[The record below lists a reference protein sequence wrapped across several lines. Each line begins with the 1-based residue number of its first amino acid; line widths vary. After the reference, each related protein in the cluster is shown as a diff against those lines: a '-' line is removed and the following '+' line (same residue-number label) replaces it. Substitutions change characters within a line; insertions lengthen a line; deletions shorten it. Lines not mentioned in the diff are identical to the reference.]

1 MKSYTLVFK
10 STVFIQMLVFILLL
24 LYLPNSKV
32 DQMKATSKNT
42 IKPSHVIKSI
52 VHNDNILYTI
62 ALDIAVAISMVSVD
76 NFYKNYLNLNFGINE
91 LVIGMIVCSELI
103 LSSLMGTFSQK
114 ITIKLS
120 RQKALCYFP
129 LLMIMA
135 YMVFTSLKTSIFA
148 ILFYFLGSIIS
159 CLYSPQKYQLFN
171 TKC

>member
-24 LYLPNSKV
+24 YLPNSKV
-32 DQMKATSKNT
+32 DQMKTTSKNT

-120 RQKALCYFP
+120 RQK
-129 LLMIMA
+129 
-135 YMVFTSLKTSIFA
+135 V
-148 ILFYFLGSIIS
+148 
-159 CLYSPQKYQLFN
+159 
-171 TKC
+171 